1 MFDVL
6 RVYFSSQRQGL
17 SEDERLHLASA
28 MVPEGPA
35 QRRQE
40 TLLVIHWYSFF
51 CHVMM
56 VMVMVMIMMMMMVM
70 MMMMTM
76 TTTTVTTTT
85 MTMTTMMTTTMAAM
99 PFVRIDEQ

>member
-1 MFDVL
+1 
-6 RVYFSSQRQGL
+6 L

-56 VMVMVMIMMMMMVM
+56 VMVMVMIMMMMMM
-70 MMMMTM
+70 MVIMK
-76 TTTTVTTTT
+76 
-85 MTMTTMMTTTMAAM
+85 
-99 PFVRIDEQ
+99 RRKQ